1 MKRHQR
7 TLIILLLAVF
17 GSLHTASQAQNR
29 ILLIEAN
36 GVINPVKAE
45 YIIDAVDRAHEE
57 DFHALIIQMD
67 TPGGLLESTRRITK
81 SLLSAR
87 IPVIIY
93 VGPTGARA
101 ASAGVFISY
110 AAHLVAMAPATNIGA
125 AHPVNSMGG
134 GGDSTQTTMM
144 EKVTND
150 AVAQIKS
157 MAEKRDR
164 NVQWAEDAIRKSVSI
179 TETEALAL
187 NVINFISPS
196 IDSLLQTIDGIAVT
210 TEDGV
215 VTLATKDAQVERA
228 PMSLRDTILDLLT
241 SNPNLTYML
250 LMLGFYGLYFELSNP
265 GSIFPGTVGAI
276 SLILA
281 FYSMQT
287 LPVNY
292 AGLLLIVIAL
302 ILFILEIKIVSHGL
316 LSIGGIISMAIGS
329 LMLFKQPEDFMSPLL
344 EVSYTLIFAFTL
356 ITALFFIFIIGFA
369 LKARAQKVT
378 TGLEDLIGETGEA
391 RTNIAT
397 AGHVLIRGE
406 LWSANCDIPLTKG
419 DRVQVME
426 VDGLTVKVKK
436 I

>member
-1 MKRHQR
+1 
-7 TLIILLLAVF
+7 
-17 GSLHTASQAQNR
+17 
-29 ILLIEAN
+29 
-36 GVINPVKAE
+36 
-45 YIIDAVDRAHEE
+45 
-57 DFHALIIQMD
+57 
-67 TPGGLLESTRRITK
+67 
-81 SLLSAR
+81 
-87 IPVIIY
+87 
-93 VGPTGARA
+93 
-101 ASAGVFISY
+101 
-110 AAHLVAMAPATNIGA
+110 
-125 AHPVNSMGG
+125 
-134 GGDSTQTTMM
+134 
-144 EKVTND
+144 
-150 AVAQIKS
+150 
-157 MAEKRDR
+157 
-164 NVQWAEDAIRKSVSI
+164 
-179 TETEALAL
+179 
-187 NVINFISPS
+187 
-196 IDSLLQTIDGIAVT
+196 
-210 TEDGV
+210 
-215 VTLATKDAQVERA
+215 
-228 PMSLRDTILDLLT
+228 
-241 SNPNLTYML
+241 ML